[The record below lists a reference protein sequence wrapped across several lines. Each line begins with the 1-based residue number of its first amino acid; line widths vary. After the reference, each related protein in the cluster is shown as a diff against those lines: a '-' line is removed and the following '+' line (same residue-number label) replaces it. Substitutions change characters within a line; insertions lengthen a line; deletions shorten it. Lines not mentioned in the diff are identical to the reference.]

1 MGVIRE
7 SVSKKAPGGVAMEG
21 GWETLFS
28 LRAESETDSRESHL
42 LRAHSGEE

>member
-7 SVSKKAPGGVAMEG
+7 SVSKKAPGRGAMEE

-28 LRAESETDSRESHL
+28 LRAESKTDSRESHL
-42 LRAHSGEE
+42 LREHSGEE